1 MMERKIL
8 ELEIEPRFCE
18 LDGLGH
24 VNNAVPLEWCEQA
37 RIPLFR
43 IFTPDLDL
51 AKWRLIIVKNNI
63 DYLKQINFGKSVK
76 LQTSL
81 SKLGNSSLTIV
92 HEIFQDEVKV
102 CHCQCI
108 MIHFDYKTNK
118 SKPIPSYE
126 RGELEV
132 YYHSSE

>member
-1 MMERKIL
+1 MEYKKL

-43 IFTPDLDL
+43 IFTPDLEL
-51 AKWRLIIVKNNI
+51 SKWRLIIVKNNI
-63 DYLKQINFGKSVK
+63 DYLKQIDFGKMVK
-76 LQTSL
+76 IQTTL
-81 SKLGNSSLTIV
+81 SKLGNSSLTIE
-92 HEIFQDEVKV
+92 HEIFQSGDKV

-108 MIHFDYKTNK
+108 MIHFDYKVNK
-118 SKPIPSYE
+118 SKPIPDYE
-126 RGELEV
+126 RGQLTV
-132 YYHSSE
+132 YCQSSE